1 MKWNV
6 IYGVVMIEGSIR
18 NSQFLDQGKDLF
30 ILKIYIDRKID
41 SKFMI
46 FRLEKDI
53 DKKIL
58 IGWK

>member
-6 IYGVVMIEGSIR
+6 IYGVVMIEGFR

-53 DKKIL
+53 DKKIF

>member
-6 IYGVVMIEGSIR
+6 IYGVVMIEGFR

>member
-1 MKWNV
+1 M
-6 IYGVVMIEGSIR
+6 IYGVVMIEGFR

-53 DKKIL
+53 DKKVL
-58 IGWK
+58 IG

>member
-30 ILKIYIDRKID
+30 ILKIYVDRKID

>member
-1 MKWNV
+1 M

-58 IGWK
+58 IG

>member
-6 IYGVVMIEGSIR
+6 IYGVVMIEGFR

-30 ILKIYIDRKID
+30 ILKIYVDRKID